1 MSGAA
6 STTAGWLDPVTARLK
21 FVLLAWLAAFL
32 IVMALFAA
40 FGAQL
45 DDLPLPLRALAISGV
60 LVVSMT
66 QVALPLIQRLLR
78 R

>member
-1 MSGAA
+1 VSGAA
-6 STTAGWLDPVTARLK
+6 STTAGWLGPMTSRLK

-40 FGAQL
+40 FGEQL
-45 DDLPLPLRALAISGV
+45 EDLSLPLRALTISGV

-66 QVALPLIQRLLR
+66 QVALPLIHRLLR